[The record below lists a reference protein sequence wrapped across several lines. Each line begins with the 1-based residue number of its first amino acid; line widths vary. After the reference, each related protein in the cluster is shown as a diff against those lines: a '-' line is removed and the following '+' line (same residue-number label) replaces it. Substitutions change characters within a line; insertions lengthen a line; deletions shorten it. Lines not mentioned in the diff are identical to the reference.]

1 MLGFTSICLA
11 QSKIDRYLTPSDSL
25 NIPRKNTVLI
35 GQSVAMGGTLIALSQ
50 AWYKDYEKTN
60 FHLYNDNIEWLQVDK
75 VGHAFSAYQLSRA
88 SSEMYQWSGI
98 DKKKSAVYGSLT
110 GFGFLSMVEIFDGY
124 SAEWGFS
131 YGDVLANL
139 SGSVFFAGQEFLWD
153 EQRILL
159 KFSFHTTPYASR
171 RPQVLGENLQEQ
183 ILKDYNG
190 QTYWLSFNAHSFFK
204 ESKLPKWLNLAV
216 GYGAEGMV
224 TGQDYQIN
232 TIFLPEKHRFRQYY
246 LSLDVD
252 LTKIN
257 TQSHVLKT
265 LFSIVNTIK
274 IPAPTVEFNS
284 KGTVEFHPFYF

>member
-1 MLGFTSICLA
+1 MN
-11 QSKIDRYLTPSDSL
+11 RYLRPSDTL
-25 NIPRKNTVLI
+25 NIQRKNTVLI
-35 GQSVAMGGTLIALSQ
+35 GQSAAMGGTLIALSQ

-75 VGHAFSAYQLSRA
+75 IGHAYSAYQLSRV
-88 SSEMYQWSGI
+88 SSEMYHWSGI
-98 DKKKSAVYGSLT
+98 DKKKSAIYGSLT
-110 GFGFLSMVEIFDGY
+110 GFGFLSAVEIFDGY
-124 SAEWGFS
+124 SAELGFS
-131 YGDVLANL
+131 CGDVFASL
-139 SGSVFFAGQEFLWD
+139 SGSVFYAGQEFLWE

-171 RPQVLGENLQEQ
+171 RPEVLGENIQEQ

-204 ESKLPKWLNLAV
+204 DSKLPKWLNLAI
-216 GYGAEGMV
+216 GYGAEGMI

-252 LTKIN
+252 LTRIS
-257 TQSHVLKT
+257 TQSHFLKT

-274 IPAPTVEFNS
+274 IPAPTIEVNS
-284 KGTVEFHPFYF
+284 KGTVEFHSLYF